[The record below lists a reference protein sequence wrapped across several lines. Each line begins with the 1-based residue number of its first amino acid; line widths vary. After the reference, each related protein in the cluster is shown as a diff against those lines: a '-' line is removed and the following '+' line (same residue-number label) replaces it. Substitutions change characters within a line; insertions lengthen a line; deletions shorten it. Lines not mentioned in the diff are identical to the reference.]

1 MSAQVLPFS
10 QPSKG
15 ALDPLSLLQQY
26 WLICQCDD
34 PAERVALATSWRFR
48 LNELVREQPEL
59 FEHVSERGYF
69 LLIDVGRLGQKL
81 GKVQQLQREFY
92 DANGVASKIVYVD
105 ANQKASASNRT

>member
-59 FEHVSERGYF
+59 FEHVSLHPEF
-69 LLIDVGRLGQKL
+69 KLL
-81 GKVQQLQREFY
+81 LQ
-92 DANGVASKIVYVD
+92 DLN
-105 ANQKASASNRT
+105 